1 MGNKGI
7 VALAV
12 VFVALL
18 LWFQGRTDSQVE
30 SESPKALPAQSTEP
44 SSAVRLR
51 AMLKVEPMK
60 LVPPP
65 DNFANTK
72 WQWQTKEYD
81 DDWCL
86 LEELTPSAR
95 QTAAMAYR
103 DYREATGYVEH
114 ERRDGE
120 HGFHP
125 VDTGYDSYDVDILV
139 KLSSQGDLVALTH
152 LEALQISEEYNR
164 WSYLTSY
171 LYGGTAL
178 ANKHFIENSFRAE
191 YSLEKSENHTPEL
204 LAAAKRKMIEGL
216 SFAFFAIEARGD
228 RSGISSLDYLIKS
241 QNSNIPSDV
250 TGLYPITAEDIAQ
263 ARGLG
268 QGFLAEVNRK
278 RKELGIGGELQPA
291 GQKIHS
297 SANRSLAWRIANE
310 KEDVTSGLIDDLAV
324 PTTACFE
331 NTVAMFKAAKKQGNK
346 IGMDN

>member
-18 LWFQGRTDSQVE
+18 LWLQGGTDSQVE
-30 SESPKALPAQSTEP
+30 SESPKAQPAQSTEP
-44 SSAVRLR
+44 SSAVRSQ
-51 AMLKVEPMK
+51 ATLKVEPMK
-60 LVPPP
+60 LVLPP
-65 DNFANTK
+65 DNFANTTS
-72 WQWQTKEYD
+72 QWQTKEYD

-103 DYREATGYVEH
+103 DYREATGFVKH

-120 HGFHP
+120 RGYKP
-125 VDTGYDSYDVDILV
+125 VDTGYASYDVDTLV
-139 KLSSQGDLVALTH
+139 KLGSKGDLIALTH
-152 LEALQISEEYNR
+152 LEARDISEEYNQ
-164 WSYLTSY
+164 WSYYTSY

-178 ANKHFIENSFRAE
+178 AHRHMLENSSRAE
-191 YSLEKSENHTPEL
+191 VSLEQSENHTPEL

-216 SFAFFAIEARGD
+216 GFAFFAIEGRGN
-228 RSGISSLDYLIKS
+228 RSGISSLNDSIKLS
-241 QNSNIPSDV
+241 NSNIPSYL
-250 TGLYPITAEDIAQ
+250 TGLYPLTAEDIAQ
-263 ARGLG
+263 ARALG

-278 RKELGIGGELQPA
+278 RKELGIGGELQHA

-310 KEDVTSGLIDDLAV
+310 KENVDFGLINDLAV

-331 NTVAMFKAAKKQGNK
+331 NTVAMFKAAKKST
-346 IGMDN
+346 

>member
-7 VALAV
+7 VALVV

-18 LWFQGRTDSQVE
+18 LWFQGETDSQVE
-30 SESPKALPAQSTEP
+30 SESPKALPAQSIEP
-44 SSAVRLR
+44 SSPVRLR
-51 AMLKVEPMK
+51 AMLKVGPMK

-178 ANKHFIENSFRAE
+178 
-191 YSLEKSENHTPEL
+191 
-204 LAAAKRKMIEGL
+204 
-216 SFAFFAIEARGD
+216 
-228 RSGISSLDYLIKS
+228 
-241 QNSNIPSDV
+241 
-250 TGLYPITAEDIAQ
+250 
-263 ARGLG
+263 
-268 QGFLAEVNRK
+268 
-278 RKELGIGGELQPA
+278 
-291 GQKIHS
+291 
-297 SANRSLAWRIANE
+297 
-310 KEDVTSGLIDDLAV
+310 
-324 PTTACFE
+324 
-331 NTVAMFKAAKKQGNK
+331 
-346 IGMDN
+346 